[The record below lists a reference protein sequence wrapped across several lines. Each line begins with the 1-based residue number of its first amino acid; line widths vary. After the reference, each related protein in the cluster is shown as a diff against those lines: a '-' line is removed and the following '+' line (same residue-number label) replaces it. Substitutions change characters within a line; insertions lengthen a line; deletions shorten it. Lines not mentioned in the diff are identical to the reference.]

1 MRRHP
6 DGTVWIHSGDLGYMD
21 ADGFVYIK
29 GRMKRIIIRHDGHK
43 VFPTQLEGII
53 GGCGKVEACAVVAV
67 RDREQAQ
74 GKLPMAFVKL
84 RDSIPHERFQ
94 AIRDEILALCN
105 AQLPLR
111 TGCMIWPSCRSC
123 RTRPSA
129 RSTTAGWRTTTNENT
144 VPDIQEGETI

>member
-1 MRRHP
+1 MRRHA
-6 DGTVWIHSGDLGYMD
+6 DGAVWIHSGDLGYMD

-67 RDREQAQ
+67 RDRERAQ

-84 RDSIPHERFQ
+84 RDSIPRERFQ
-94 AIRDEILALCN
+94 AVRDEILALCN
-105 AQLPLR
+105 AQLPLKDR
-111 TGCMIWPSCRSC
+111 LYDLAFVPEL
-123 RTRPSA
+123 PH
-129 RSTTAGWRTTTNENT
+129 TAVGKIDYRRLE
-144 VPDIQEGETI
+144 DDYEREHCA